1 MADSEQFVHEVAER
15 VRAIVAEAEQRA
27 ARIVRDAEQEAERI
41 RARAEAEGRERLAE
55 VREALD
61 GLEGKLG
68 GAPDAG
74 HSVPDPDTRAGPA
87 TVPEPEPEPEPEPQ
101 PANEPEPPRAT
112 QPERPPDPEPPPD
125 ASSAAGNGDT
135 PAEDVAG
142 ARLVAM
148 NMALDGASREQI
160 ATRLGEDFALGN
172 AGELADEILARAR
185 K

>member
-15 VRAIVAEAEQRA
+15 VRGIVAEAEQRA

-61 GLEGKLG
+61 RLEGKLG
-68 GAPDAG
+68 RAPDGEHPA
-74 HSVPDPDTRAGPA
+74 PEPDTGADPGA
-87 TVPEPEPEPEPEPQ
+87 VSEPEPQ
-101 PANEPEPPRAT
+101 PASEPEPQPASKPEPPRAT
-112 QPERPPDPEPPPD
+112 RPEPPPAAD
-125 ASSAAGNGDT
+125 AASAADNGAAD
-135 PAEDVAG
+135 EDLAG

-160 ATRLGEDFALGN
+160 AARLGEDFALEN
-172 AGELADEILARAR
+172 PGELADEVLARAR

>member
-61 GLEGKLG
+61 RLEGKLG

-74 HSVPDPDTRAGPA
+74 HPVPDPDTRAGPA
-87 TVPEPEPEPEPEPQ
+87 TVPEPEPQ
-101 PANEPEPPRAT
+101 PAGEPEPPRAT
-112 QPERPPDPEPPPD
+112 DPEPPPNPEPPPD

-135 PAEDVAG
+135 PTEDVAG

-160 ATRLGEDFALGN
+160 TARLGEDFALDD
-172 AGELADEILARAR
+172 AGELADEVLARAR
-185 K
+185 R